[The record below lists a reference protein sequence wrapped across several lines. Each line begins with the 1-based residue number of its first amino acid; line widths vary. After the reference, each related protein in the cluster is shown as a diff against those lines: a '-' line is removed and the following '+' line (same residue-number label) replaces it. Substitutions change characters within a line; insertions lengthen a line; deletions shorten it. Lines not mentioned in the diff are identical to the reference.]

1 MFRPGIKVGR
11 RVLEISQM
19 LFANLTLLKIEL
31 LIYPSKPIFSSLV
44 VKE

>member
-19 LFANLTLLKIEL
+19 LFANLTLLNVRL
-31 LIYPSKPIFSSLV
+31 T
-44 VKE
+44 